1 MERSG
6 LVYLFSLCV
15 LNKGILL
22 LLINNFMYVT
32 CYLPSAILF
41 LVGKFPFYF
50 MF

>member
-1 MERSG
+1 MEMSG

-32 CYLPSAILF
+32 CYLPSAIF
-41 LVGKFPFYF
+41 IFGW
-50 MF
+50 